1 MAKLIYSAIT
11 SLDGYVAD
19 DDGNF
24 DWAEPDEEVFAF
36 VNELERPVGT
46 YLYGRRMY
54 ETMLSWETATTTD
67 APTFVREFAEIWG
80 AADKVV
86 YSKTLASVSSAR
98 TRLERTFDAES
109 VRNMKAKTTHDM
121 TVGGADLAAQA
132 IRAGLVDECHLFIT
146 PVVIGGGTHALPDH
160 IRVDLELLSQ
170 RPFGNGV
177 VHLQYRVRG

>member
-24 DWAEPDEEVFAF
+24 DRAEPDEEVFAF

-54 ETMLSWETATTTD
+54 ETMRSWETATTTD
-67 APTFVREFAEIWG
+67 VPTFVREFAEIWG

-86 YSKTLASVSSAR
+86 YSKTLASVPTAR
-98 TRLERTFDAES
+98 TRLREPSMPNRS
-109 VRNMKAKTTHDM
+109 
-121 TVGGADLAAQA
+121 
-132 IRAGLVDECHLFIT
+132 
-146 PVVIGGGTHALPDH
+146 GT
-160 IRVDLELLSQ
+160 
-170 RPFGNGV
+170 
-177 VHLQYRVRG
+177 

>member
-1 MAKLIYSAIT
+1 
-11 SLDGYVAD
+11 
-19 DDGNF
+19 
-24 DWAEPDEEVFAF
+24 
-36 VNELERPVGT
+36 
-46 YLYGRRMY
+46 
-54 ETMLSWETATTTD
+54 
-67 APTFVREFAEIWG
+67 
-80 AADKVV
+80 
-86 YSKTLASVSSAR
+86 
-98 TRLERTFDAES
+98 
-109 VRNMKAKTTHDM
+109 MKAQMTHDM